1 MNNKQQQQ
9 VPGMACPQCGK
20 FIPTTITE
28 LLTSGYL
35 RCPYCLLK
43 LNIDRH
49 KSATALKALAKV
61 EAAQKRVESTSKT
74 LYNNVVEKNM
84 DKNKRHGR

>member
-1 MNNKQQQQ
+1 MMNNKQAQQ

-28 LLTSGYL
+28 LLTSGHL

-61 EAAQKRVESTSKT
+61 EAAQKRVESTSKF
-74 LYNNVVEKNM
+74 N
-84 DKNKRHGR
+84 R